1 MEPFVVIVK
10 ELKDG
15 KISLTESELKL
26 IIKQA
31 YNEGYSEGNKKNW
44 WNYPITYTTA
54 TNAPQPVTIDYSK
67 TNTPPLNPNIQ
78 ITCDNDRNIISNAF
92 TCEAHNDIGG

>member
-15 KISLTESELKL
+15 KISLTESELKR

-31 YNEGYSEGNKKNW
+31 YNEGYNEGSKNKW
-44 WNYPITYTTA
+44 WNYPITYSNSTR
-54 TNAPQPVTIDYSK
+54 NPEIHLNDYQ
-67 TNTPPLNPNIQ
+67 TGTPPINPNIQ
-78 ITCDNDRNIISNAF
+78 ITCDNDRNIISNTF

>member
-15 KISLTESELKL
+15 KISLTESELKR

-31 YNEGYSEGNKKNW
+31 YNEGYNEGNKNKW
-44 WNYPITYTTA
+44 WSSPFVYTNTTA
-54 TNAPQPVTIDYSK
+54 NPTHLNDYQ
-67 TNTPPLNPNIQ
+67 TGTPLTNPNIQ
-78 ITCDNDRNIISNAF
+78 ITCD
-92 TCEAHNDIGG
+92 AHNDIGG

>member
-1 MEPFVVIVK
+1 MEPIVIIVK

-15 KISLTESELKL
+15 KISLTESELKH

-31 YNEGYSEGNKKNW
+31 YNEGYNEGNKNKW
-44 WNYPITYTTA
+44 WNSPFVYTNTT
-54 TNAPQPVTIDYSK
+54 TNPEIHLNDYS
-67 TNTPPLNPNIQ
+67 TGTPLTNPNIQ
-78 ITCDNDRNIISNAF
+78 ITCDNDRNIISNTF

>member
-15 KISLTESELKL
+15 KISLTENELKR

-31 YNEGYSEGNKKNW
+31 YNEGYNEGNKNKWYNW
-44 WNYPITYTTA
+44 PITYTTTA
-54 TNAPQPVTIDYSK
+54 TNGNHEINLNDYS
-67 TNTPPLNPNIQ
+67 TGTPLNPNIQ